1 MDENSTSLKGVAL
14 LSFSFVLV
22 LFSASLMGFCDRLLL
37 AHFSI
42 EGLEAGM
49 TALWLTQLFHLPIIR
64 VASTTQAFVAQYK
77 GSEKFNLIGPCVWQ
91 AIWLSLMTVVITLPL
106 AGPVGAFFFDNT
118 ALQEGKTCFNY
129 LMAFNFLFPLGAA
142 LSTFYLGQ
150 GQAKRVIK
158 VSLLSHG
165 LHLLLDF
172 PLIFG
177 VQGFIP
183 PLGPLGSIIAALIAQ
198 LFFCIALFLDFTHS
212 KYQLYATRDYFFKPA
227 VFWNF
232 IRVGIPR
239 GVAKFIP
246 LASWVFSTRIMVSKG
261 ADYAAILAFGGTLQ
275 LFLNCFNDS
284 LGQALITLGGYLI
297 GAQKL
302 FVRKLIQTAALF
314 LSLEWCVLAI
324 PLLFFPD
331 VVIRLFFKEEPT
343 VALQTSLI
351 ATCGFIWIFFLLEGL
366 NNIGFGLIS
375 AYGDTVF
382 QMYFSMPGWVTA
394 LPLTY
399 FLIYQGNWAPEWFWL
414 FSATSCLLAAS
425 IYFARLLLRKQVNR
439 IQSF

>member
-1 MDENSTSLKGVAL
+1 MDDNSTSLKGVAF

-49 TALWLTQLFHLPIIR
+49 TALWLTQLFQIPIIR

-77 GSEKFNLIGPCVWQ
+77 GSGKLDLIGPCVWQ
-91 AIWLSLMTVVITLPL
+91 AIWLSLMTMVITLPL
-106 AGPVGAFFFDNT
+106 AGPVGTFFFENT
-118 ALQEGKTCFNY
+118 VLQEGKTCFNY
-129 LMAFNFLFPLGAA
+129 FMAFNFLFPLGAA

-150 GQAKRVIK
+150 GQTKKVIR
-158 VSLLSHG
+158 VSLISHG

-177 VQGFIP
+177 IPGFIP
-183 PLGPLGSIIAALIAQ
+183 SLGPLGSVIAAVIAQ
-198 LFFCIALFLDFTHS
+198 LFFCFVLFLDFIHP
-212 KYQLYATRDYFFKPA
+212 KHNLYATRDYFFKPA
-227 VFWNF
+227 AFWNF

-239 GVAKFIP
+239 GIAKFVP
-246 LASWVFSTRIMVSKG
+246 LASWVVVTRMMVSKG
-261 ADYAAILAFGGTLQ
+261 GDYAAILAFGGTLQ
-275 LFLNCFNDS
+275 LFLNCLNDS

-302 FVRKLIQTAALF
+302 FVRKLIQTSALF

-324 PLLFFPD
+324 PLLFFPE

-343 VALQTSLI
+343 AALHASLV

-366 NNIGFGLIS
+366 NMIGLGLIT

-394 LPLTY
+394 FPLTY
-399 FLIYQGNWAPEWFWL
+399 FLIYRAGYSPEWFWL
-414 FSATSCLLAAS
+414 FSSTSCLLAAS
-425 IYFARLLLRKQVNR
+425 VYFARLLLRKQVNR

>member
-1 MDENSTSLKGVAL
+1 MDDNSTSLKGVAF

-37 AHFSI
+37 ARFSI

-49 TALWLTQLFHLPIIR
+49 TALWLAQLFQIPMIR
-64 VASTTQAFVAQYK
+64 VVSTTQAFIAQFK
-77 GSEKFNLIGPCVWQ
+77 GSGKLALIGPSVWQ
-91 AIWLSLMTVVITLPL
+91 AIWLSLMTMVITLPL
-106 AGPVGAFFFDNT
+106 AGPVGTFFFENT
-118 ALQEGKTCFNY
+118 TLNEGKTCFNY

-150 GQAKRVIK
+150 GQTKRVIK

-165 LHLLLDF
+165 LHLLLDL

-177 VQGFIP
+177 IKGFIP
-183 PLGPLGSIIAALIAQ
+183 SMGPLGSIIAALIAQ
-198 LFFCIALFLDFTHS
+198 LFFCIALFFDFTHS
-212 KYQLYATRDYFFKPA
+212 KHNLYATRDYFFKSTA
-227 VFWNF
+227 FWNF

-239 GVAKFIP
+239 GIAKFLP
-246 LASWVFSTRIMVSKG
+246 LTGWVFMTRMMVSKG

-275 LFLNCFNDS
+275 LFLSCLNES
-284 LGQALITLGGYLI
+284 LSQALITLGGVLI

-331 VVIRLFFKEEPT
+331 IVIRLFFKEEPT
-343 VALQTSLI
+343 AALQASLI
-351 ATCGFIWIFFLLEGL
+351 ATCGFIWIFFLMEGFNL
-366 NNIGFGLIS
+366 IGYGLIT

-382 QMYFSMPGWVTA
+382 QMCFSLAGFSA
-394 LPLTY
+394 SFPLTY
-399 FLIYQGNWAPEWFWL
+399 FLIYRAGYPPEWFWL
-414 FSATSCLLAAS
+414 FMSSACLVAAS

>member
-1 MDENSTSLKGVAL
+1 MDDNSTSLKKVAF
-14 LSFSFVLV
+14 LSFSFILV

-37 AHFSI
+37 ARFSI

-49 TALWLTQLFHLPIIR
+49 TALWLTQLFQMPIIR
-64 VASTTQAFVAQYK
+64 VVSIVQAFVAQYK
-77 GSEKFNLIGPCVWQ
+77 GSEKLALIGPCVWQ
-91 AIWLSLMTVVITLPL
+91 AIWLSLITIVVTLPL
-106 AGPVGAFFFDNT
+106 AGPVGTFFFENT
-118 ALQEGKTCFNY
+118 TLQEGKTCFNY
-129 LMAFNFLFPLGAA
+129 LITFNFLFPLGAA

-158 VSLLSHG
+158 VSLISHG
-165 LHLLLDF
+165 LHILLDF

-177 VQGFIP
+177 IPGFIP
-183 PLGPLGSIIAALIAQ
+183 SLGPLGSVIAALIAQ
-198 LFFCIALFLDFTHS
+198 LFFCSVLFLDFIHP
-212 KYQLYATRDYFFKPA
+212 KHNLCATRDYFFKPA

-239 GVAKFIP
+239 GIAKVVP
-246 LASWVFSTRIMVSKG
+246 LACWVVVTRMMVSKG

-275 LFLNCFNDS
+275 LFLSCFNDS
-284 LGQALITLGGYLI
+284 LGQALITLAGYLI

-343 VALQTSLI
+343 AALQASLI
-351 ATCGFIWIFFLLEGL
+351 ATCSFIWILFLMEGF
-366 NNIGFGLIS
+366 NMIGLGLIS

-382 QMYFSMPGWVTA
+382 QMYFSMSGWLTA
-394 LPLTY
+394 FPLTY
-399 FLIYQGNWAPEWFWL
+399 FLIYRASYPPEWFWL
-414 FSATSCLLAAS
+414 FSSSACLLAAC
-425 IYFARLLLRKQVNR
+425 IYFGRLLLRKQVNR